1 MPAAAR
7 QGDPGVVHC
16 TAYTIASGSQ
26 DVFIN
31 GIPAARVGDSS
42 TVHLKPGGKHCVPHT
57 STISSGSATVFINGK
72 PAARQGDPLNECTT
86 IAAGSPTVFI
96 G

>member
-16 TAYTIASGSQ
+16 TAYTIATGSP

-31 GIPAARVGDSS
+31 NQPAARVGDSS
-42 TVHLKPGGKHCVPHT
+42 TVHLKPGGRHCVPHT
-57 STISSGSATVFINGK
+57 ATIAVGSSTVFINGQ
-72 PAARQGDPLNECTT
+72 PAARQGDYLSECTQ
-86 IAAGSPTVFI
+86 IAAGSPDVFI